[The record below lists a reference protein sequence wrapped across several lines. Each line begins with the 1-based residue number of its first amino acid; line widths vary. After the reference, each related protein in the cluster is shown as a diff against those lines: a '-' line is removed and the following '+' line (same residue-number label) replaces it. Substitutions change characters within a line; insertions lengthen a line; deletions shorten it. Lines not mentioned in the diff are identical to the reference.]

1 MTYWR
6 AWQASKGLGEEEKMG
21 GGGEVLGNWAEEG
34 GAYCIVFLSS
44 SLSLGS
50 SYDIT
55 TATATAAEESL
66 RC

>member
-1 MTYWR
+1 MTYRR
-6 AWQASKGLGEEEKMG
+6 AWQASKGLGEKEKMEG
-21 GGGEVLGNWAEEG
+21 VLGNWAEGEG
-34 GAYCIVFLSS
+34 ASCIVFLSF

-55 TATATAAEESL
+55 TETAAEESL

>member
-1 MTYWR
+1 MEKAYSR

-21 GGGEVLGNWAEEG
+21 VLGNWAEEG
-34 GAYCIVFLSS
+34 GASCIVFLSS

-55 TATATAAEESL
+55 TATAAEESL
-66 RC
+66 WC

>member
-1 MTYWR
+1 MAGVER
-6 AWQASKGLGEEEKMG
+6 IRGGRENKG
-21 GGGEVLGNWAEEG
+21 GGVLGNWAEDG